1 MGIVGRI
8 EIDNQLRGDGDQRPM
23 LGWKNNQ
30 GIGFITVHA
39 LPMVGSARA
48 VK

>member
-1 MGIVGRI
+1 MRIVGCI
-8 EIDNQLRGDGDQRPM
+8 EIDDQLRGDGDQRPL

-39 LPMVGSARA
+39 PPMVGSAMA
-48 VK
+48 WK